1 MIREADMAEIPEE
14 YLDLLDEEF
23 ATVATLLPDGTP
35 HQTVTWVDYD
45 GEHVL
50 INTVEGRRKV
60 KNVRG
65 HSHASVSVLDP
76 DDSSRYL
83 SVSGEVV
90 EITAEGAAEHANKLG
105 KKYYGEENFMGRYD
119 DVVRVIIRIRPDNV
133 ITH

>member
-1 MIREADMAEIPEE
+1 MAEIPSE
-14 YLDLLDEEF
+14 YEDLLDGEF
-23 ATVATLLPDGTP
+23 GTVATLLPDGNL

-50 INTVEGRRKV
+50 LNTVEGRRKV

-65 HSHASVSVLDP
+65 HPHASVSVLDP
-76 DDSSRYL
+76 EDSSRYL

-90 EITAEGAAEHANKLG
+90 EVTADGAGEHANKLG
-105 KKYYGEENFMGRYD
+105 KRYYDEENFMDRYD
-119 DVVRVIIRIRPDNV
+119 DDIVRVIIRIRPETV